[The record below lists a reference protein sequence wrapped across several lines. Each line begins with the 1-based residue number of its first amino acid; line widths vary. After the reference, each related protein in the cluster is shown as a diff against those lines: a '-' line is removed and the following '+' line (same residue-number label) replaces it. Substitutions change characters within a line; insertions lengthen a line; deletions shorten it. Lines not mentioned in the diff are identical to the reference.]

1 MKVCK
6 WLRLIAIVALLVA
19 FQGGTVFGA
28 TTRSGR
34 FVTIEGQEISF
45 FRIQDRDTIK
55 GWLNGTA
62 IEIPMD
68 TVSEIVFFDSPNVSY
83 SMFGNDISSG
93 EVEVTRK
100 ADGQRFILND
110 AFLPSDC
117 DCTYLTYSYRN
128 PFTDEINQGN
138 TALDGLRKIVFQNG
152 L

>member
-6 WLRLIAIVALLVA
+6 WLRLTAIVALLMA
-19 FQGGTVFGA
+19 FQLGTVFGA

-34 FVTIEGQEISF
+34 FVTIEGQEIAF

-117 DCTYLTYSYRN
+117 DCTYLTYTYRN
-128 PFTDEINQGN
+128 PFTDEVNQGN
-138 TALDGLRKIVFQNG
+138 TALDGLRKIVFENG
-152 L
+152 T

>member
-1 MKVCK
+1 MNVCK
-6 WLRLIAIVALLVA
+6 WLRLIAIVALFLA
-19 FQGGTVFGA
+19 FSGGTILGA
-28 TTRSGR
+28 TTRSGK

-45 FRIQDRDTIK
+45 FRIEDRDTVK

-93 EVEVTRK
+93 EVEVTRRS
-100 ADGQRFILND
+100 DGQRFILKD

-117 DCTYLTYSYRN
+117 DCTYLTYTYRN
-128 PFTDEINQGN
+128 PFTDEVNQGN
-138 TALDGLRKIVFQNG
+138 TALDGLRKIGFSDER
-152 L
+152 